1 MPIAKKKCAVIFSE
15 PLRLLPGVQVGGVP
29 RCSKNL
35 VGWPFHV
42 MFDLSNAELSP
53 KRHCLSGTKI
63 PGVGGGGG
71 ILANATLSPP
81 D

>member
-1 MPIAKKKCAVIFSE
+1 M
-15 PLRLLPGVQVGGVP
+15 GGVP

-42 MFDLSNAELSP
+42 MFDSSNAELSP

-63 PGVGGGGG
+63 PGVGRGVGGGG
-71 ILANATLSPP
+71 GRGIMPNATLSPP